1 MFLGLHLPEKE
12 GGRTAADLLLA
23 PSSPLNQLV
32 MKYLDQMVP
41 ETPAAVWPPA
51 PLGVR
56 PVTDFS
62 DQDQLRQALLH
73 NERLLASKKVP
84 LGKILNE
91 GERNWMAFAQTE
103 YANKRFGAAE
113 YVWTLMRRGGNLS
126 AGISLAQMIRR
137 RETVLRSY
145 ADAYALNLLDD
156 MHQRIPTHAAALAN
170 LALLFAINLE
180 PTRVGWE
187 KGLSFIR
194 SLTRSGT
201 YEISTHWENLGRS
214 GDPEGD
220 LLHLMLLWEGKL
232 EYSPLG
238 SFLDLYRRLCAHFP
252 DFPQRCGLELPAKG
266 ADFHAAHGD
275 VFPILF
281 SLWEQRYQFV
291 VCLDKGEGE
300 EPVLIDKIG
309 DFGSVGICPPEYT
322 RIERFFRLLELEE
335 RELDLS

>member
-156 MHQRIPTHAAALAN
+156 MHQRIPTHR
-170 LALLFAINLE
+170 
-180 PTRVGWE
+180 RVGQP
-187 KGLSFIR
+187 GPAFCDQ
-194 SLTRSGT
+194 SGA
-201 YEISTHWENLGRS
+201 YPS
-214 GDPEGD
+214 G
-220 LLHLMLLWEGKL
+220 
-232 EYSPLG
+232 
-238 SFLDLYRRLCAHFP
+238 
-252 DFPQRCGLELPAKG
+252 
-266 ADFHAAHGD
+266 
-275 VFPILF
+275 V
-281 SLWEQRYQFV
+281 
-291 VCLDKGEGE
+291 GEGAE
-300 EPVLIDKIG
+300 LHPQ
-309 DFGSVGICPPEYT
+309 PHPE
-322 RIERFFRLLELEE
+322 RNL
-335 RELDLS
+335 